1 MEKNGRNVEEFNNE
15 RQITYLAFC
24 MGVTG
29 HLYNLD
35 KELQDKDKVI
45 TDMSDDIKAFKV
57 KFKLWQNKLKCLTLC
72 TFHT

>member
-1 MEKNGRNVEEFNNE
+1 
-15 RQITYLAFC
+15 